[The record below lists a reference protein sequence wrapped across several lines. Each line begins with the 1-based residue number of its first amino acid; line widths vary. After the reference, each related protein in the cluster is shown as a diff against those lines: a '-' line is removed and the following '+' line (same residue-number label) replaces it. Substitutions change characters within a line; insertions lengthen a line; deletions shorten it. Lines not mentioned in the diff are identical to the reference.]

1 MTYIQL
7 SRRGL
12 FKQAGA
18 LVVSF
23 SLAGVLAQKALGQSV
38 AQRNVDPAEVDSFLA
53 IDSKGMVTVF
63 SGKVDLGTGLRT
75 AMTQIV
81 AEELD
86 VPFEHVAVI
95 EGDTALTPDQGPTYG
110 SLGVQNGGVQIR
122 QAAATARKAIL
133 AQAAET
139 LKSTPDSLSWEK
151 GVIRAKDGH
160 SLTLGEVIGGKSFAL
175 KIDANAPIKA
185 PDQRHIVGTSVRR
198 LDIPAKVT
206 GRFTYMQ
213 DFRLP
218 DMLHGRVVRPPAI
231 GATLQSVDES
241 SVANI
246 PGMVQVV
253 HQGNFLGVV
262 AKTEWAAIK
271 AMRQLKASWSDWQG
285 LPEQA
290 RLWEHVRNTKVAK
303 EESTSKIGDVDAAF
317 AGAAKKLTASYNF
330 AIHTHGSI
338 GPSCAVAEF
347 KEGQLTCWSASQA
360 THNLRVQL
368 ANMLALPESS
378 VRCVY
383 IDGAGCYGRN
393 GHEDAAGDAVMLAKA
408 VGQPVRVQWMRED
421 EHGWDPKGGPTL
433 IDLEG
438 GLDAKGAPV
447 AWRGTFMIPQGVA
460 GRVPLVAAT
469 LADLPREMVDSPGGI
484 IQDSAIP
491 YTVPNVH
498 TVIHRLE
505 TTPLRPSWIRSPGRM
520 QNSFANESFLDELAY
535 AAGRDPL
542 ELRRSLVSEPRGLEV
557 LERLEHF
564 AKWEKRTG
572 PAAQSGDIARGT
584 GISYIKYELVR
595 TYVGVVAE
603 VEVNK
608 KTGQIKVP
616 KFFVVHDCG
625 QIINPDGVR
634 SQIEGNVIQT
644 VSRTLK
650 EEVTFDRSKVTSTDW
665 SSYPILTFPE
675 VPEVV
680 MDLIDRPAEK
690 PWGAGEP
697 TAALVP
703 SAIANAIFHAT
714 GARLR
719 SVPFTPEKVKAALQA
734 V

>member
-1 MTYIQL
+1 MTYFEL

-23 SLAGVLAQKALGQSV
+23 SLAGQLARAQSV
-38 AQRNVDPAEVDSFLA
+38 AQRGVDPAEVDSFLA
-53 IDSKGMVTVF
+53 IDGKGMVTVY

-86 VPFEHVAVI
+86 VPFEHVSVI
-95 EGDTALTPDQGPTYG
+95 EGDTALTPDQGVTYG

-122 QAAATARKAIL
+122 QAAATARHAIL
-133 AQAAET
+133 AQASEKLGAPADKLT
-139 LKSTPDSLSWEK
+139 IDK
-151 GVIRAKDGH
+151 GVIKAANGKSAGI
-160 SLTLGEVIGGKSFAL
+160 GEVIGGKSFAL
-175 KIDANAPIKA
+175 KLDANAPIK
-185 PDQRHIVGTSVRR
+185 PPEQRHVVGTPVRR

-218 DMLHGRVVRPPAI
+218 DMLHGRVVRPPAL

-241 SVANI
+241 SVATV
-246 PGMVQVV
+246 PGIVKVV
-253 HQGNFLGVV
+253 RQGNFLGVV
-262 AKTEWAAIK
+262 AKTEWGAIK
-271 AMRQLKASWSDWQG
+271 AMRQLKATWSDWQG

-290 RLWEHVRNTKVAK
+290 KLWESVRNTKVVK
-303 EESTSKIGDVDAAF
+303 EESTSKAGDVEAAL
-317 AGAAKKLTASYNF
+317 AGAPKKLKATYDF
-330 AIHTHGSI
+330 AVHTHGSI

-347 KEGQLTCWSASQA
+347 KDGALTCWSASQA
-360 THNLRVQL
+360 THNLRKQL
-368 ANMLALPESS
+368 ANMLAIAPEQ

-383 IDGAGCYGRN
+383 IDGSGCYGRN
-393 GHEDAAGDAVMLAKA
+393 GHEDAAADAVLLAKA
-408 VGQPVRVQWMRED
+408 VGKPVRVQWMRED
-421 EHGWDPKGGPTL
+421 EHGWDPKGPPTL

-438 GLDAKGAPV
+438 GLDGEGKPV
-447 AWRGTFMIPQGVA
+447 AWRGTFMIPQGAA
-460 GRVPLVAAT
+460 GNVPLVAAA
-469 LADLPREMVDSPGGI
+469 LADLPHEMVDSPGGI

-491 YTVPNVH
+491 YAMPNIQ
-498 TVIHRLE
+498 TNIHRLE
-505 TTPLRPSWIRSPGRM
+505 HTPFRPSWIRSPGRM
-520 QNSFANESFLDELAY
+520 QNSFANESFLDEMAM

-542 ELRRSLVSEPRGLEV
+542 EFRRSLLTDARGLE
-557 LERLEHF
+557 LLDRLEHL
-564 AKWEKRTG
+564 AKWQKRTG
-572 PAAQSGDIARGT
+572 PAAQSGDILRGT

-603 VEVNK
+603 VEIDRKSGVV
-608 KTGQIKVP
+608 KVP
-616 KFFVVHDCG
+616 KFYVVHDCG
-625 QIINPDGVR
+625 QMINPDGVKA
-634 SQIEGNVIQT
+634 QIEGNVIQT
-644 VSRTLK
+644 VSRVLK
-650 EEVTFDRSKVTSTDW
+650 EEIKFDRGAVTSTDW
-665 SSYPILTFPE
+665 SSYPIITFPE

-703 SAIANAIFHAT
+703 SAIGNAIFHAT